1 MPYVL
6 VAAGLAALALIDHT
20 SYNAGKAARDLSPA
34 LFVGAVGFLIMAWK
48 K

>member
-1 MPYVL
+1 MPYFM

>member
-6 VAAGLAALALIDHT
+6 VAAGLAGLALIDHT
-20 SYNAGKAARDLSPA
+20 SYNAGRAARDLSPA